1 MARVLGIGVAERIPR
16 GPVIH
21 KLAASR
27 VSSCRS
33 RRALTL
39 RPSRAREE
47 RSGVDRIAAPPPP
60 VARAHHHLEV
70 QMRLAPMSV
79 PSRADVYREPT
90 LAVPLQS
97 EHTPVVS
104 GQDRCSAWCGDVD
117 GAVDTGSAAQGS
129 KVVGY
134 LIWRHARDGHH
145 ELPRA
150 ERTVEGRLAS
160 WERAPRDLKCN
171 ERQRAL
177 SAPSPVHLTA
187 AFAIA
192 SVRVPRRFGYHS
204 HFASA
209 GGVGFAGGT
218 SISGGSRSPFLNSC
232 IPFPRLPII
241 SGNRPGPKT
250 SRTTTRT
257 TTNSPMP
264 MPNIDGDHRSAS
276 HQPQRLVILWP
287 DRLRQ
292 DTAPSTEPS
301 TPLTARRLL
310 QRRQTLLPGPPAEV
324 EVDRIPELRA
334 RPRAAP
340 PSRRVQSRSPP
351 VAVSSRP
358 ATNLS
363 TRSSIA
369 ARSSAV
375 AQPLASTLANATAK
389 RALAPARHVD
399 VTAFPCV
406 SAFSWHRSFAAA
418 FLPAAF
424 SSAAAHFSAR
434 VAAASTARTPAS
446 RPKATPTTPRSIRFI
461 APPLRASSRA
471 SDTTTSASQQRNAV
485 LPRLVLGGLAL
496 AS

>member
-27 VSSCRS
+27 VSSCRP
-33 RRALTL
+33 RRALAL
-39 RPSRAREE
+39 RPSRAREV

-60 VARAHHHLEV
+60 VARAHHHLKV
-70 QMRLAPMSV
+70 QMRLATMSV
-79 PSRADVYREPT
+79 ASRADGANHLAADETGVLRKPVTIRIQVGVVVDEMFALIGCIYREPT

-97 EHTPVVS
+97 EHTPIVS

-117 GAVDTGSAAQGS
+117 GAVETGSAARGS

-160 WERAPRDLKCN
+160 WEERAPRDLKCN
-171 ERQRAL
+171 ERQRAP

-192 SVRVPRRFGYHS
+192 SVRAPRRFGYHS

-232 IPFPRLPII
+232 ILFRRLPII

-264 MPNIDGDHRSAS
+264 MPNMGTQHRSAPC
-276 HQPQRLVILWP
+276 QPQLVMATHATKARERFDLPIPATL
-287 DRLRQ
+287 
-292 DTAPSTEPS
+292 T
-301 TPLTARRLL
+301 LTA
-310 QRRQTLLPGPPAEV
+310 EV
-324 EVDRIPELRA
+324 ALR
-334 RPRAAP
+334 P
-340 PSRRVQSRSPP
+340 
-351 VAVSSRP
+351 
-358 ATNLS
+358 
-363 TRSSIA
+363 
-369 ARSSAV
+369 
-375 AQPLASTLANATAK
+375 
-389 RALAPARHVD
+389 
-399 VTAFPCV
+399 
-406 SAFSWHRSFAAA
+406 
-418 FLPAAF
+418 
-424 SSAAAHFSAR
+424 
-434 VAAASTARTPAS
+434 
-446 RPKATPTTPRSIRFI
+446 
-461 APPLRASSRA
+461 
-471 SDTTTSASQQRNAV
+471 
-485 LPRLVLGGLAL
+485 
-496 AS
+496 

>member
-27 VSSCRS
+27 VSSCRP

-39 RPSRAREE
+39 RPSRAREV

-79 PSRADVYREPT
+79 ASRADGANHLAADETGVLRKPVTIRSQVGVVVDEMFALVGCIYREPT

-97 EHTPVVS
+97 EHTPIVS

-117 GAVDTGSAAQGS
+117 GAVDMGSATRRS

-134 LIWRHARDGHH
+134 LIWRDARHGHH
-145 ELPRA
+145 ELPCA
-150 ERTVEGRLAS
+150 ERTAEGPLAS
-160 WERAPRDLKCN
+160 WGERAPRDLKCN
-171 ERQRAL
+171 ERQRAP

-192 SVRVPRRFGYHS
+192 SVRAPRRFGYHS

-264 MPNIDGDHRSAS
+264 MPNMDADHRSAS

-287 DRLRQ
+287 DRIGQ
-292 DTAPSTEPS
+292 DSAPSTEPS

-310 QRRQTLLPGPPAEV
+310 QRRQTLLPRSSRRGRVGPHPRTPGRGRAV
-324 EVDRIPELRA
+324 ERLEEATRYAASAPGVVTSHGRSRGANSRLHASAA
-334 RPRAAP
+334 RPNGP
-340 PSRRVQSRSPP
+340 
-351 VAVSSRP
+351 
-358 ATNLS
+358 
-363 TRSSIA
+363 
-369 ARSSAV
+369 
-375 AQPLASTLANATAK
+375 
-389 RALAPARHVD
+389 
-399 VTAFPCV
+399 
-406 SAFSWHRSFAAA
+406 
-418 FLPAAF
+418 
-424 SSAAAHFSAR
+424 
-434 VAAASTARTPAS
+434 
-446 RPKATPTTPRSIRFI
+446 
-461 APPLRASSRA
+461 
-471 SDTTTSASQQRNAV
+471 
-485 LPRLVLGGLAL
+485 
-496 AS
+496 

>member
-1 MARVLGIGVAERIPR
+1 MHGRVLGIGVAERIPR
-16 GPVIH
+16 GPVNH

-27 VSSCRS
+27 VSSCRP

-39 RPSRAREE
+39 RPSRAREV

-70 QMRLAPMSV
+70 QMQLAPMSV
-79 PSRADVYREPT
+79 ASRADGANHLAAAESGVLRQPVTIRSQVGVVVDEMFALVGCIYREPT

-97 EHTPVVS
+97 EHPPIVS

-117 GAVDTGSAAQGS
+117 GAVDTGSAARGS

-160 WERAPRDLKCN
+160 WEERAPRDLKCN
-171 ERQRAL
+171 ERQRAP

-187 AFAIA
+187 AFSIA
-192 SVRVPRRFGYHS
+192 SIRAPRRFGYHS

-287 DRLRQ
+287 DRRSHLQQTRGQ
-292 DTAPSTEPS
+292 AVAPSPCS
-301 TPLTARRLL
+301 
-310 QRRQTLLPGPPAEV
+310 LP
-324 EVDRIPELRA
+324 
-334 RPRAAP
+334 
-340 PSRRVQSRSPP
+340 
-351 VAVSSRP
+351 
-358 ATNLS
+358 
-363 TRSSIA
+363 TRSS
-369 ARSSAV
+369 SS
-375 AQPLASTLANATAK
+375 
-389 RALAPARHVD
+389 
-399 VTAFPCV
+399 
-406 SAFSWHRSFAAA
+406 
-418 FLPAAF
+418 
-424 SSAAAHFSAR
+424 
-434 VAAASTARTPAS
+434 
-446 RPKATPTTPRSIRFI
+446 
-461 APPLRASSRA
+461 
-471 SDTTTSASQQRNAV
+471 
-485 LPRLVLGGLAL
+485 
-496 AS
+496 

>member
-1 MARVLGIGVAERIPR
+1 
-16 GPVIH
+16 
-21 KLAASR
+21 LAASR
-27 VSSCRS
+27 VSSCRP
-33 RRALTL
+33 RRALAL
-39 RPSRAREE
+39 RPSRAREV

-79 PSRADVYREPT
+79 ASRADGANHLAADETGVLRKPVTIRSQVGVVVDELFARVGCIYREPT

-97 EHTPVVS
+97 EHTPIVS

-117 GAVDTGSAAQGS
+117 GAVDTGSAARGS
-129 KVVGY
+129 KVVGD

-160 WERAPRDLKCN
+160 GQERAPRDLKRT
-171 ERQRAL
+171 ERPRAP

-192 SVRVPRRFGYHS
+192 SVRAPRRFGYHS

-209 GGVGFAGGT
+209 GGVGFARGT

-264 MPNIDGDHRSAS
+264 MPNMDADHRSAS

-310 QRRQTLLPGPPAEV
+310 QRRQPAG
-324 EVDRIPELRA
+324 
-334 RPRAAP
+334 
-340 PSRRVQSRSPP
+340 
-351 VAVSSRP
+351 
-358 ATNLS
+358 
-363 TRSSIA
+363 
-369 ARSSAV
+369 
-375 AQPLASTLANATAK
+375 
-389 RALAPARHVD
+389 
-399 VTAFPCV
+399 
-406 SAFSWHRSFAAA
+406 
-418 FLPAAF
+418 
-424 SSAAAHFSAR
+424 
-434 VAAASTARTPAS
+434 
-446 RPKATPTTPRSIRFI
+446 
-461 APPLRASSRA
+461 
-471 SDTTTSASQQRNAV
+471 
-485 LPRLVLGGLAL
+485 LPRLEAQGHPRRETRTLAL
-496 AS
+496 RTRGLTGSGPEGMNAAELGRRGHMPKVAPFHSAKEPHHHDNSKCGPGSEIPAHNKLPGTGGKPLCKDCKKLNDAGQ